1 MKKLNEKIY
10 INKAITDFMQLMF
23 FLMNFVQS
31 MEYVPDFDVAVC
43 NVEFTQIFF
52 NQN

>member
-31 MEYVPDFDVAVC
+31 MEYKDMKKTSC
-43 NVEFTQIFF
+43 S
-52 NQN
+52 